1 MKPGLMAP
9 QHRLSHTDLVPHW
22 LVCVA
27 LLALLIAY
35 NILCHFWGD
44 EIRINLDEPQRI
56 LIRTILYGVT
66 IVLFPLVNLLRHIL
80 LRLNQTMPGDKP
92 ARQRYL
98 MTVVITLALIET
110 VGVFGFLMFILGD
123 DFNTLYIFS
132 VLAALGIFL
141 HKPNLDEY
149 LAINEALNI
158 ETY

>member
-1 MKPGLMAP
+1 MKPDLMTP
-9 QHRLSHTDLVPHW
+9 RPRLSHADLVPHW
-22 LVCVA
+22 LVCAA
-27 LLALLIAY
+27 LLSLLIAY
-35 NILCHFWGD
+35 NIVCHVWGS

-66 IVLFPLVNLLRHIL
+66 IALFPLTNLLRHIL

-98 MTVVITLALIET
+98 LTVVITMALIET
-110 VGVFGFLMFILGD
+110 VGIFGFLMFVLGD

-141 HKPNLDEY
+141 HKPDLDEY
-149 LAINEALNI
+149 LAISQALNS
-158 ETY
+158 ETR

>member
-1 MKPGLMAP
+1 MKPGLMTP
-9 QHRLSHTDLVPHW
+9 QPRLSHADLVPHW
-22 LVCVA
+22 LVCAA

-35 NILCHFWGD
+35 NIVCHVWGG

-66 IVLFPLVNLLRHIL
+66 IVLFPLANLLRHIL

-92 ARQRYL
+92 ASQRYML
-98 MTVVITLALIET
+98 TVVVTLALIET
-110 VGVFGFLMFILGD
+110 VGVFGLLMFILGD

-149 LAINEALNI
+149 LAISQALNG
-158 ETY
+158 ENS